1 MTDTSAYGW
10 SWFRDEIRKGVAF
23 SERCCGDFLALVEN
37 MDLIAGEVFA
47 RPTSPFSDRP
57 QDYVVSVLVARAF
70 RLTVSSLYIGLGG
83 YPDSGTNL
91 ERTVWEIS
99 IRLLDMT
106 RAPAAAA
113 LGFLLDGTA
122 SEIAQ
127 VEAELDH
134 CRVNGQPVHLL
145 PKNRERLQGHYDA
158 LGRFVRD
165 QGLDPEQ
172 IRRTHGRLNIREVCK
187 SFGIEKAY
195 LVDYALTTAYVHE
208 KNAASSDYVI
218 DGKDQRQFHL
228 GPVGTPGGP
237 VTIAIDVLMDMARVL
252 TIATRIVQQEDI
264 TKRADEIL
272 QKVVSL
278 RDVHSSRPRWPT
290 V

>member
-10 SWFRDEIRKGVAF
+10 SWFSDEIRKGVAF
-23 SERCCGDFLALVEN
+23 SERYCTDFLALVED
-37 MDLIAGEVFA
+37 MASIAGAIFA

-106 RAPAAAA
+106 TAPAAAA
-113 LGFLLDGTA
+113 LGFLLDGTT

-127 VEAELDH
+127 VAAELEH
-134 CRVNGQPVHLL
+134 RQVNGEPVHLL
-145 PKNRERLQGHYDA
+145 PTNRERLQAHYDA
-158 LGRFVRD
+158 LARFARD
-165 QGLDPEQ
+165 QGLDPEH
-172 IRRTHGRLNIREVCK
+172 IHRKHGRLNIREVCK
-187 SFGIEKAY
+187 SFNIEKAY

-208 KNAASSDYVI
+208 KNSASSDYVI
-218 DGKDQRQFHL
+218 ERKGERHFLL
-228 GPVGTPGGP
+228 GPIGTPGGP
-237 VTIAIDVLMDMARVL
+237 MTIAIDVLMDMARVL
-252 TIATRIVQQEDI
+252 TIATRIVQQENI
-264 TKRADEIL
+264 TKRADEVL
-272 QKVVSL
+272 QKLVSL
-278 RDVHSSRPRWPT
+278 REVHSSRPRWPT